1 MLDIGSWELLLVIM
15 LGIVVI
21 GPKELPGVIRSV
33 GLWVRRAKDLAREF
47 QGGLEDIA
55 RETEID
61 KFKSE
66 LESELGAGNS
76 IGREIAD
83 AFDPDGEVAGA
94 LDYDDGDWYSDHEDD
109 AEDGAEDDD
118 AAGPPVAGDDAVAS
132 GSVASET
139 PAEPSPE
146 DSPEDS
152 PENLPEDTLQTDA
165 KTSA

>member
-61 KFKSE
+61 KFKTD
-66 LESELGAGNS
+66 LESELGGTNS

-83 AFDPDGEVAGA
+83 AVDPDGELAQEF
-94 LDYDDGDWYSDHEDD
+94 DFEEGDFYSDHQDHDEDD
-109 AEDGAEDDD
+109 ETAGPTVAEDLAE
-118 AAGPPVAGDDAVAS
+118 
-132 GSVASET
+132 ASEAIASDA
-139 PAEPSPE
+139 PAEASP
-146 DSPEDS
+146 DDPMD
-152 PENLPEDTLQTDA
+152 TDA
-165 KTSA
+165 KTGT

>member
-61 KFKSE
+61 KFKTD
-66 LESELGAGNS
+66 LESEHGGTKS

-83 AFDPDGEVAGA
+83 AVDPDGELAQEF
-94 LDYDDGDWYSDHEDD
+94 DFEEGDFYSDHDED
-109 AEDGAEDDD
+109 EE
-118 AAGPPVAGDDAVAS
+118 AAGPPVAEDLAEVSETIAS
-132 GSVASET
+132 DT
-139 PAEPSPE
+139 PAEAVQDDPM
-146 DSPEDS
+146 D
-152 PENLPEDTLQTDA
+152 TDA
-165 KTSA
+165 KTGA